1 MGILDGLLG
10 QVMGQFEA
18 NVLPGLLQSA
28 LAKTNL
34 GSIQGLLDKLRAS
47 GLGPQVDSWL
57 GRGANQPVTA
67 EQLEHALGDKVVEK
81 LSTTLNMPPD
91 QIFGFLA
98 KWLPTIIDALSPNGQ
113 LQQVSPAAHK

>member
-1 MGILDGLLG
+1 MGLLDGLLG

-18 NVLPGLLQSA
+18 NVLPGLLQKA
-28 LAKTNL
+28 LAQTNL

-57 GRGANQPVTA
+57 GRGANQPITA
-67 EQLEHALGDKVVEK
+67 DQLEHALGDKVVDK

-113 LQQVSPAAHK
+113 LQAPAHR

>member
-1 MGILDGLLG
+1 
-10 QVMGQFEA
+10 MGQFEA
-18 NVLPGLLQSA
+18 NMLPGLLQAA

-57 GRGANQPVTA
+57 GRGANQPITA
-67 EQLEHALGDKVVEK
+67 DQLEKAIGPTVVEK
-81 LSTTLNMPPD
+81 ISTTLNMPPD

-98 KWLPTIIDALSPNGQ
+98 KHLPTLIDALSPNGQ
-113 LQQVSPAAHK
+113 LQQPAPTPHK

>member
-18 NVLPGLLQSA
+18 QVLPGLLQGA
-28 LAKTNL
+28 LAKTSL
-34 GSIQGLLDKLRAS
+34 GSLSGLLDKLRAS

-67 EQLEHALGDKVVEK
+67 DQLEKALGPTVVEK

-91 QIFGFLA
+91 EIFGFLA
-98 KWLPTIIDALSPNGQ
+98 KWLPTIIDALSPSGQ
-113 LQQVSPAAHK
+113 LQAPPAK

>member
-1 MGILDGLLG
+1 M
-10 QVMGQFEA
+10 MGQFEA
-18 NVLPGLLQSA
+18 QVLPGLLQKA
-28 LAKTNL
+28 LAGTSL
-34 GSIQGLLDKLRAS
+34 GSLQGLIDKLRAS

-67 EQLEHALGDKVVEK
+67 DQLEHALGDKAVEK
-81 LSTTLNMPPD
+81 ISTTLNMPPD

-113 LQQVSPAAHK
+113 LQQPAPAGR